1 MAIYT
6 YEQAVKKTGAT
17 PDKIQSLSNPID
29 TNTDNA
35 PSDGSSY
42 LNDLLTGK
50 PTFKASEGGAT
61 SIPENLAK
69 TAGNIPSSAVNI
81 VKDITSPVNPF
92 DTNSPVN
99 IGSNV
104 VKSASTLS
112 DIYKNQSPME
122 GTKSILGGFAD
133 TYLKIGETLY
143 GGIDKAYNA
152 LLDDPKKAI
161 ADIVEKIAKVGVED
175 PLLIPSLLYG
185 GGKNKAGQDAISSI
199 ASPITRGADTSITG
213 IAGKATDIV
222 SPTVSNVINKTSVL
236 SQKLIPKSE
245 EIMNRVARLNPNDA
259 RKFTELSNG
268 KTVGQYLTET
278 GNFNRPD
285 KIVNIEADKF
295 ISSIKSVDESLA
307 KLPGKFEDGSIKDAL
322 TNLVSKAESVSSE
335 NVKSPYLDRAK
346 ELLNKY
352 NSGGLD
358 MSEINEVKRLF
369 EKNVKLGYN
378 KLLNADKVEQATNID
393 NALRSWQVKTAETL
407 GFKNIKDLNKQT
419 QLSKFIID
427 NLGDKIIDKSLLNGV
442 SLSDWIMLSGGDVT
456 GVSGFL
462 TKKFFSDPG
471 VQSRIAKLLNSKEIK
486 GLITPDMRASEILG
500 LPAPKEGMPKSS
512 INVPISQPSR
522 KAIDSGTEIVPNS
535 SKSK

>member
-1 MAIYT
+1 MTIYT

-69 TAGNIPSSAVNI
+69 IAGNIPSSAVGI

-199 ASPITRGADTSITG
+199 ASPITRGADTSLTG

-393 NALRSWQVKTAETL
+393 NALRSWQVKTAEIL

-512 INVPISQPSR
+512 INVPINQPSR